1 MSKRDYYEVLGVD
14 KGADEKALKSAY
26 RKQAMKFHPDRNPDD
41 SEAEARFK
49 EVNEAYDVLKD
60 AEKRQQYDQFG
71 HAAFEQGGPGGM
83 GGGFGGGQGFGGG
96 FADVFEDIFGEFM
109 GGRRGG
115 GPGGQRAQ
123 RGNDLR
129 VDLEISLEEAF
140 AGTTAEI
147 NVPSLAECSS
157 CNGSGAK
164 DGAAPT
170 TCGTCHGHGR
180 VRAQQ
185 GFFSVERAC
194 PTCGGQ
200 GQVIEDPCNNCH
212 GHGRVRENRNLNVDV
227 PAGVDDGTRLRLSG
241 EGEAGVRGG
250 GRGDLY
256 VFVSV
261 TPHPI
266 FEREGPHVLAHVPIS
281 MVTAAMGG
289 QIEVPTLGGGR
300 ARLTIPGGTQSSRQF
315 RLKGKGMPTLRSRH
329 TGDMYVK
336 VKVETPVNL
345 NKRQKE
351 LLKEFEEAGD
361 KTETSPEASG
371 FFGRVKD
378 LWDDLTD

>member
-1 MSKRDYYEVLGVD
+1 MSKRDYYDVLGVD

-41 SEAEARFK
+41 ADAEARFK

-115 GPGGQRAQ
+115 GGPGGGPRTH
-123 RGNDLR
+123 RGSDLR
-129 VDLEISLEEAF
+129 VDLEISLEEAY

-147 NVPSLAECSS
+147 NVPSLAECGTCS
-157 CNGSGAK
+157 GSGAK
-164 DGAAPT
+164 DGAAPK
-170 TCGTCHGHGR
+170 TCGTCRGRGR

-200 GQVIEDPCNNCH
+200 GQVIEDPCNACH

-227 PAGVDDGTRLRLSG
+227 P
-241 EGEAGVRGG
+241 
-250 GRGDLY
+250 
-256 VFVSV
+256 
-261 TPHPI
+261 
-266 FEREGPHVLAHVPIS
+266 
-281 MVTAAMGG
+281 
-289 QIEVPTLGGGR
+289 
-300 ARLTIPGGTQSSRQF
+300 
-315 RLKGKGMPTLRSRH
+315 
-329 TGDMYVK
+329 
-336 VKVETPVNL
+336 
-345 NKRQKE
+345 
-351 LLKEFEEAGD
+351 
-361 KTETSPEASG
+361 
-371 FFGRVKD
+371 
-378 LWDDLTD
+378 